1 MTDTPLLRPEFGPT
15 LPDLL
20 SRRLSVSRR
29 VITIVA
35 VLVLVL
41 IVAGIKVGLSIGRAT
56 ITVNGDPAFT
66 LVYKTHK
73 LHKASLRPGEIARV
87 QGRGRHVFVA
97 LTARRV
103 ALPPSK
109 GDVIGGQLPIYA
121 TQYTDRLSRQ
131 LPQFTVSDE
140 GKARI
145 GTAQGYEIGYQ
156 SGPKSHHTY
165 WREIFLVSDP
175 EKGTGQNSVVLRL
188 RQTFSGRTNARDR
201 ALVQAGKQVYQSFR
215 FGTGRPFFSAG

>member
-1 MTDTPLLRPEFGPT
+1 VSDTPLLRPEFGPT

-20 SRRLSVSRR
+20 SRRLSISRR

-41 IVAGIKVGLSIGRAT
+41 IVVGIKVGLSIGRAT
-56 ITVNGDPAFT
+56 IKVNGDPSFSLA
-66 LVYKTHK
+66 YKTHK
-73 LHKASLRPGEIARV
+73 LHTAPLRPGELVRV
-87 QGRGRHVFVA
+87 QGRTTHVFVA

-103 ALPPSK
+103 ALPAFR
-109 GDVIGGQLPIYA
+109 GDVVGGQMPVYA
-121 TQYTDRLSRQ
+121 TQYTDRLQAQ

-156 SGPKSHHTY
+156 SGPRNHRTY

-215 FGTGRPFFSAG
+215 FGTSRPFFSAG

>member
-1 MTDTPLLRPEFGPT
+1 MSDTPLLRPEFGPT
-15 LPDLL
+15 LPELL

-29 VITIVA
+29 VIAIVA
-35 VLVLVL
+35 ALVLVL
-41 IVAGIKVGLSIGRAT
+41 IVAGIKVGLGIGRAT
-56 ITVNGDPAFT
+56 IAVGGDPSFS
-66 LVYKTHK
+66 LVYKTHR
-73 LHKASLRPGEIARV
+73 LHKAPLRPGELARV
-87 QGRGRHVFVA
+87 QGRAKHVFVA

-103 ALPPSK
+103 ALPPFR
-109 GDVIGGQLPIYA
+109 GDVIGGQLPVYA

-156 SGPKSHHTY
+156 SGPKSHRTY
-165 WREIFLVSDP
+165 WREIFLVAEPD
-175 EKGTGQNSVVLRL
+175 KGAAQNAVVLRL
-188 RQTFSGRTNARDR
+188 RQSFSGRTNARDQ
-201 ALVQAGKQVYQSFR
+201 ALVQAGKQAYQSFR

>member
-29 VITIVA
+29 VITLVA

-41 IVAGIKVGLSIGRAT
+41 IVVGIKVGLSIGRAT
-56 ITVNGDPAFT
+56 ITVNGDPSFT

-73 LHKASLRPGEIARV
+73 LHRAPLRTGELVRV
-87 QGRGRHVFVA
+87 QGRSKHVFVA

-103 ALPPSK
+103 ALPAFR
-109 GDVIGGQLPIYA
+109 GDVIGGEMPVYS
-121 TQYTDRLSRQ
+121 TQYTDGLSTQ

-156 SGPKSHHTY
+156 SGPKNHRTY
-165 WREIFLVSDP
+165 WREIFLVTDP
-175 EKGTGQNSVVLRL
+175 EKGVAQNAVVLRL
-188 RQTFSGRTNARDR
+188 RQTFSGRTNARDQ
-201 ALVQAGKQVYQSFR
+201 AVVQAGKQAYESFR